1 MPKGEF
7 SQRENQKKPV
17 PVKIEGEK
25 SEIEYFRPKPGRTKG
40 FALVPENE
48 MLTLDIDKMIEL
60 FRKYQGIKEKLKG
73 EGDII
78 LIRDKE
84 FSTRSFVM
92 KLQRFFGIS
101 KEIIRTIKEENKR
114 TGEIIYKVWVKC
126 ILPSGRFVVCGGA
139 ASSSERN
146 FAHLEHDL
154 YSLAEVRA
162 TKRAC
167 EELLGFG
174 KMPPLVEEEEAS

>member
-7 SQRENQKKPV
+7 SQQQNQKKPV

-25 SEIEYFRPKPGRTKG
+25 SEIEYFRPAKGRTKG
-40 FALVPENE
+40 FTLVPENE

-60 FRKYQGIKEKLKG
+60 FRKYQGIKEKLKA
-73 EGDII
+73 EGDIV

-84 FSTRSFVM
+84 FSTRSFIM

-101 KEIIRTIKEENKR
+101 KEVIRVIKEENKR
-114 TGEIIYKVWVKC
+114 TGEIVYKVWVKC

-139 ASSSERN
+139 ASSTERN
-146 FAHLEHDL
+146 FSHLEHDL

-174 KMPPLVEEEEAS
+174 KMPPLVEEEAE